1 MIIFSG
7 TLKSKPLF
15 SNLFPMS
22 LIYHIMCSFQLAHNE
37 GRGLVVKSGYVTN
50 GSYYHHTGI
59 KTPVAAISKIKTIRK
74 QVFERTAGYGYPIP
88 YVIVQPCMLNRLEK
102 KIVCVN
108 GLYHYTTHPPC
119 SGELGHEYRY
129 EGFRFSLHLLL
140 KFSF

>member
-1 MIIFSG
+1 
-7 TLKSKPLF
+7 
-15 SNLFPMS
+15 MS